1 MTTHQVIS
9 DIKSALAAAYPEGE
23 VRAFVRILFEEWMHY
38 STVDI
43 YMRADSEVPPFV
55 VEKMHHAVQRLLRH
69 EPIQHIVGVAHFHG
83 HRFAVSK
90 HTLIPRPETEQ
101 LVDMIVD
108 RNQDVPD
115 LCVLD
120 IGTGSGCIA
129 CSLARALRFAEV
141 HAFDISQPALDLA
154 AENAR
159 NLGVKVAF
167 HHVDILNAVPQ
178 PQQFHII
185 VSNPPYICMH
195 EQQLM
200 EDNVLRY
207 EPHSALFVPDNDPL
221 LFYRGIARYASV
233 ALKPGGKLYFE
244 INAAY
249 GNDTAKL
256 LSEFHFADIEVVRDF
271 YGRDRF
277 VSALWLP

>member
-43 YMRADSEVPPFV
+43 YMRADSEVPPFM
-55 VEKMHHAVQRLLRH
+55 VEKMRHAVQRLLRH

-207 EPHSALFVPDNDPL
+207 EPHSALFVPDNDPM
-221 LFYRGIARYASV
+221 LFYRAIARYASV

-256 LSEFHFADIEVVRDF
+256 LSNFHFADIEVARDF

>member
-221 LFYRGIARYASV
+221 LFYRAIARYASV

-256 LSEFHFADIEVVRDF
+256 LSEFHFADIEVARDF

>member
-43 YMRADSEVPPFV
+43 YMRADSEVPPFM
-55 VEKMHHAVQRLLRH
+55 VEKMRHAVQRLLRH

-207 EPHSALFVPDNDPL
+207 EPHSALFVPDNDPM
-221 LFYRGIARYASV
+221 LFYRAIARYASV

-249 GNDTAKL
+249 GNDTANL
-256 LSEFHFADIEVVRDF
+256 LSNFHFADIEVVRDF

>member
-9 DIKSALAAAYPEGE
+9 DIKSALAEAYPEGE

-55 VEKMHHAVQRLLRH
+55 VEKMHHAVQRLLHH

-108 RNQDVPD
+108 RNHDVPD

-141 HAFDISQPALDLA
+141 HAFVNIRRSF
-154 AENAR
+154 R
-159 NLGVKVAF
+159 K
-167 HHVDILNAVPQ
+167 
-178 PQQFHII
+178 
-185 VSNPPYICMH
+185 
-195 EQQLM
+195 
-200 EDNVLRY
+200 
-207 EPHSALFVPDNDPL
+207 FV
-221 LFYRGIARYASV
+221 V
-233 ALKPGGKLYFE
+233 Q
-244 INAAY
+244 
-249 GNDTAKL
+249 
-256 LSEFHFADIEVVRDF
+256 V
-271 YGRDRF
+271 
-277 VSALWLP
+277 

>member
-9 DIKSALAAAYPEGE
+9 DIKSALAEAYPEGE

-55 VEKMHHAVQRLLRH
+55 VEKMRYAVQRLLRH

-108 RNQDVPD
+108 RNHDVPD

-221 LFYRGIARYASV
+221 LFYRAIARYASV

-249 GNDTAKL
+249 GNDTAQL
-256 LSEFHFADIEVVRDF
+256 LSDFHFADIEVVRDF

>member
-1 MTTHQVIS
+1 MTTHQMIS

-55 VEKMHHAVQRLLRH
+55 VEKMRHAVQRLLRH

-221 LFYRGIARYASV
+221 LFYRAIARYASV

-249 GNDTAKL
+249 GNDTANL

>member
-55 VEKMHHAVQRLLRH
+55 VEKMRHAVQRLLRH

-221 LFYRGIARYASV
+221 LFYRAIARYASV

-249 GNDTAKL
+249 GNDTAQL
-256 LSEFHFADIEVVRDF
+256 LSDFHFADIEVVRDF

>member
-43 YMRADSEVPPFV
+43 YMRADSEVPPFM
-55 VEKMHHAVQRLLRH
+55 VEKMRHAVQRLLRH

-221 LFYRGIARYASV
+221 LFYRAIARYASV

-249 GNDTAKL
+249 GNDTAQL
-256 LSEFHFADIEVVRDF
+256 LSDFHFADIEVVRDF

>member
-9 DIKSALAAAYPEGE
+9 DIKSALAEAYPEGE

-43 YMRADSEVPPFV
+43 YMRADSEVPPFI
-55 VEKMHHAVQRLLRH
+55 VEKMRHAVQRLLRH

-207 EPHSALFVPDNDPL
+207 EPHSALFVPDNDPM
-221 LFYRGIARYASV
+221 LFYRAIARYASV

>member
-43 YMRADSEVPPFV
+43 YMRADSEVPSFV

-221 LFYRGIARYASV
+221 LFYRAIARYASV

-249 GNDTAKL
+249 GNDTAQL
-256 LSEFHFADIEVVRDF
+256 LSDFHFADIEVVRDF

>member
-1 MTTHQVIS
+1 
-9 DIKSALAAAYPEGE
+9 
-23 VRAFVRILFEEWMHY
+23 
-38 STVDI
+38 
-43 YMRADSEVPPFV
+43 MRADSEVPPFV
-55 VEKMHHAVQRLLRH
+55 VEKMRYAVQRLLRH

-108 RNQDVPD
+108 RNHDVPD

-207 EPHSALFVPDNDPL
+207 EPHSALFVPDNDPM
-221 LFYRGIARYASV
+221 LFYRAIARYASV

-256 LSEFHFADIEVVRDF
+256 LADYHFADIEVVRDF

>member
-43 YMRADSEVPPFV
+43 YMRADSEVPPFM
-55 VEKMHHAVQRLLRH
+55 VEKMRHAVQRLLRH

-221 LFYRGIARYASV
+221 LFYRAIARYASV

-249 GNDTAKL
+249 GNDTANL
-256 LSEFHFADIEVVRDF
+256 LSNFHFADIEVVRDF

>member
-9 DIKSALAAAYPEGE
+9 DIKSALAEAYPEGE

-55 VEKMHHAVQRLLRH
+55 VEKMRYAVQRLLRH

-221 LFYRGIARYASV
+221 LFYRAIARYASV

-256 LSEFHFADIEVVRDF
+256 LSDFHFADIEVVRDF

>member
-55 VEKMHHAVQRLLRH
+55 VEKMRHAVQRLLRH

-221 LFYRGIARYASV
+221 LFYRAIARYASV

-249 GNDTAKL
+249 GNDTANL
-256 LSEFHFADIEVVRDF
+256 LSNFHFADIEVVRDF

>member
-43 YMRADSEVPPFV
+43 YMRADSEVPPFM

-221 LFYRGIARYASV
+221 LFYRAIARYASV

-249 GNDTAKL
+249 GNDTANL
-256 LSEFHFADIEVVRDF
+256 LSNFHFTEIEVARDF

>member
-9 DIKSALAAAYPEGE
+9 DIKSALAEAYPEGE

-43 YMRADSEVPPFV
+43 YMRADSEVPPFI
-55 VEKMHHAVQRLLRH
+55 VEKMRHAVQRLLRH

-207 EPHSALFVPDNDPL
+207 EPHSALFVPDNDPM
-221 LFYRGIARYASV
+221 LFYRAIARYASV

-249 GNDTAKL
+249 GKDTANL
-256 LSEFHFADIEVVRDF
+256 LSNFHFADIEVVRDF

>member
-55 VEKMHHAVQRLLRH
+55 VEKMRYAVQRLLRH

-207 EPHSALFVPDNDPL
+207 EPHSALFVPDNDPM
-221 LFYRGIARYASV
+221 LFYRAIARYASV

-249 GNDTAKL
+249 GNATAQL
-256 LSEFHFADIEVVRDF
+256 LANFHFAEIEVARDF

>member
-43 YMRADSEVPPFV
+43 YMRADSEVPPFI
-55 VEKMHHAVQRLLRH
+55 VEKMRHAVQRLLRH

-108 RNQDVPD
+108 RNHDVPD

-207 EPHSALFVPDNDPL
+207 EPHSALFVPDNDPM
-221 LFYRGIARYASV
+221 LFYRAIARYASV

-249 GNDTAKL
+249 GNDTAQL
-256 LSEFHFADIEVVRDF
+256 LSDFHFADIEVVRDF

>member
-9 DIKSALAAAYPEGE
+9 NIKSALAAAYPEGE

-43 YMRADSEVPPFV
+43 YMRADSDVPPFM
-55 VEKMHHAVQRLLRH
+55 VEKMHDAVQRLLRH
-69 EPIQHIVGVAHFHG
+69 EPIQHIVGAAHFHG
-83 HRFAVSK
+83 HRFAVSQ

-108 RNQDVPD
+108 QNRDASD
-115 LCVLD
+115 LRVLD

-141 HAFDISQPALDLA
+141 HAFDISLPALDLA
-154 AENAR
+154 AKNAI
-159 NLGVKVAF
+159 NLGAKVTF
-167 HHVDILNAVPQ
+167 QCVDILNAVPVPEQ
-178 PQQFHII
+178 YHII

-195 EQQLM
+195 EQLQM

-207 EPHSALFVPDNDPL
+207 EPHSALFVPDDDPL
-221 LFYRGIARYASV
+221 IFYRTIAKYASV
-233 ALKPGGKLYFE
+233 ALKPGGQLYFE
-244 INAAY
+244 INADY
-249 GNDTAKL
+249 GNATAQL
-256 LSEFHFADIEVVRDF
+256 LADFGFTNVDLTRDF

>member
-9 DIKSALAAAYPEGE
+9 DIKSALAEAYPEGE

-55 VEKMHHAVQRLLRH
+55 VEKMRYAVQRLLRH

-221 LFYRGIARYASV
+221 LFYRAIARYASV

-249 GNDTAKL
+249 GNDTANL
-256 LSEFHFADIEVVRDF
+256 LSNFHFADIEVARDF

>member
-43 YMRADSEVPPFV
+43 YMRADSEVPPFL

-115 LCVLD
+115 LSVLD

-207 EPHSALFVPDNDPL
+207 EPHSALFVPDNDPM
-221 LFYRGIARYASV
+221 LFYRAIARYASV

-249 GNDTAKL
+249 GNDTANL

>member
-55 VEKMHHAVQRLLRH
+55 VEKMRYAVQRLLRH

-108 RNQDVPD
+108 RNHDVPD

-195 EQQLM
+195 EPQLM

-207 EPHSALFVPDNDPL
+207 EPHSALFVPDNDPM
-221 LFYRGIARYASV
+221 LFYRAIARYASV

-249 GNDTAKL
+249 GNDTAQL
-256 LSEFHFADIEVVRDF
+256 LSDFHFADIEVVRDF

>member
-55 VEKMHHAVQRLLRH
+55 VEKMRYAVQRLLRH

-108 RNQDVPD
+108 RNHDVPD

-207 EPHSALFVPDNDPL
+207 EPHSALFVPDNDPM
-221 LFYRGIARYASV
+221 LFYRAIARYASV

-249 GNDTAKL
+249 GNDTAQL
-256 LSEFHFADIEVVRDF
+256 LSDFHFADIEVVRDF

>member
-1 MTTHQVIS
+1 MTTNQVIS
-9 DIKSALAAAYPEGE
+9 NIKSALAAAYPEGE

-43 YMRADSEVPPFV
+43 YMRADSDVPPFM
-55 VEKMHHAVQRLLRH
+55 VEKMHDAVQRLLRH

-83 HRFAVSK
+83 HRFAVSQ

-108 RNQDVPD
+108 RNRDASD
-115 LCVLD
+115 LRVLD

-141 HAFDISQPALDLA
+141 HAFDISLPALDLA
-154 AENAR
+154 AKNAI
-159 NLGVKVAF
+159 NLGAKVAF
-167 HHVDILNAVPQ
+167 RHVDILNAVPEPEQ
-178 PQQFHII
+178 YHII

-195 EQQLM
+195 EQLQM

-207 EPHSALFVPDNDPL
+207 EPHSALFVPDDDPL
-221 LFYRGIARYASV
+221 IFYRTIAKYASV
-233 ALKPGGKLYFE
+233 ALKPGGQLYFE
-244 INAAY
+244 INTAY
-249 GNDTAKL
+249 GNATAQL
-256 LSEFHFADIEVVRDF
+256 LADFGFTNVDLTRDF

>member
-9 DIKSALAAAYPEGE
+9 DIKSALAEAYPEGE

-43 YMRADSEVPPFV
+43 YMRADSEVPPFM
-55 VEKMHHAVQRLLRH
+55 VEKMRHAVQRLLRH

-221 LFYRGIARYASV
+221 LFYRAIARYASV

-256 LSEFHFADIEVVRDF
+256 LSNFHFAEIEVARDF

>member
-43 YMRADSEVPPFV
+43 YMRADSEVPPFM
-55 VEKMHHAVQRLLRH
+55 VEKMRHAVQRLLRH

-108 RNQDVPD
+108 RNHDVPD

-221 LFYRGIARYASV
+221 LFYRAIARYASV

-249 GNDTAKL
+249 GNDTAQL
-256 LSEFHFADIEVVRDF
+256 LSDFHFADIEVVRDF

>member
-9 DIKSALAAAYPEGE
+9 DIKSALAEAYPEGE

-43 YMRADSEVPPFV
+43 YMRADSEVPPFM

-108 RNQDVPD
+108 RNHDAPD

-221 LFYRGIARYASV
+221 LFYRAIARYASV

-249 GNDTAKL
+249 GNDTANL
-256 LSEFHFADIEVVRDF
+256 LSNFHFADIEVVRDF

>member
-55 VEKMHHAVQRLLRH
+55 VEKMRHAVQRLLRH

-141 HAFDISQPALDLA
+141 HAFDISLPALDLA

-207 EPHSALFVPDNDPL
+207 EPHSALFVPDNDPM
-221 LFYRGIARYASV
+221 LFYRAIARYASV

-249 GNDTAKL
+249 GNDTANL
-256 LSEFHFADIEVVRDF
+256 LSNFHFADIEVVRDF

>member
-101 LVDMIVD
+101 LVDMIID
-108 RNQDVPD
+108 RNQDVSD

-221 LFYRGIARYASV
+221 LFYRAIARYASV

-249 GNDTAKL
+249 GNDTANL
-256 LSEFHFADIEVVRDF
+256 LSNFHFADIEVVRDF

>member
-55 VEKMHHAVQRLLRH
+55 VEKMRHAVQRLLRH

-221 LFYRGIARYASV
+221 LFYRAIARYASV

-249 GNDTAKL
+249 GNDTAQL
-256 LSEFHFADIEVVRDF
+256 LSNFHFADIEVVRDF

>member
-55 VEKMHHAVQRLLRH
+55 VEKMRHAVQRLLRH

-108 RNQDVPD
+108 RNHDAPD

-221 LFYRGIARYASV
+221 LFYRAIARYASV

-256 LSEFHFADIEVVRDF
+256 LSNFHFADIEVVRDF

>member
-43 YMRADSEVPPFV
+43 YMRADSEVPPFI
-55 VEKMHHAVQRLLRH
+55 VEKMRHAVQRLLRH

-221 LFYRGIARYASV
+221 LFYRAIARYASV

-249 GNDTAKL
+249 GNATAQL
-256 LSEFHFADIEVVRDF
+256 LSDFHFADIEVARDF